1 MKKILLHLVFIII
14 VLGDLVGEYLQ
25 LPAIDH
31 VFKPLI
37 MLWIGVYFCV
47 YSRGIDKSV
56 VRMALSAFIA
66 SWIGDLFLMFGSQFI
81 YFVLGIASFLTA
93 QIFYVFLFLR
103 TINLSGKKSF
113 LKKKPV
119 WLLAYIV
126 YGIVVYIL
134 LFPNLDGVLKLAV
147 LIYVLAI
154 LSMSS
159 MALNRLGNGHPISF
173 TLVFA
178 GSLFFVASDTM
189 IAINRFLVAIPYEG
203 LLIMGTYIGAQYLI
217 MRGLLMQYE

>member
-1 MKKILLHLVFIII
+1 MKKSLLHLLFIII
-14 VLGDLVGEYLQ
+14 VIGDLTSQYLQ
-25 LPAIDH
+25 LPFLDYI
-31 VFKPLI
+31 FKPLI
-37 MLWIGVYFCV
+37 MLWIGGYF
-47 YSRGIDKSV
+47 YWHSKGIDHMV

-66 SWIGDLFLMFGSQFI
+66 SWAGDLFMMFADQFI

-93 QIFYVFLFLR
+93 QVFYVFLFLR
-103 TINLSGKKSF
+103 TIKLSGKKSF

-119 WLLAYIV
+119 WLIAYIV
-126 YGIVVYIL
+126 YGITVYIL
-134 LFPNLDGVLKLAV
+134 LFPHLDGVLKPAV

-178 GSLFFVASDTM
+178 GSLLFVASDTM
-189 IAINRFLVAIPYEG
+189 IAINRFLVSIPFEG
-203 LLIMGTYIGAQYLI
+203 LLIMSTYIGAQYLI

>member
-1 MKKILLHLVFIII
+1 MKKSLLHLLFIVI
-14 VLGDLVGEYLQ
+14 VTGDLISKYLQ
-25 LPAIDH
+25 LPYLDYI
-31 VFKPLI
+31 FKPLI
-37 MLWIGVYFCV
+37 MLWIGGYF
-47 YSRGIDKSV
+47 YLHSKGIDNTV
-56 VRMALSAFIA
+56 VRMALYAFVA
-66 SWIGDLFLMFGSQFI
+66 SWAGDLFMMFADQFI

-93 QIFYVFLFLR
+93 QVFYIFLFLR

-119 WLLAYIV
+119 WLIAYMA

-134 LFPNLDGVLKLAV
+134 LFPHLDGVLKPAV

-178 GSLFFVASDTM
+178 GSLLFVASDTM
-189 IAINRFLVAIPYEG
+189 IAINRFLVSIPFEG
-203 LLIMGTYIGAQYLI
+203 LLIMSTYIGAQYLI

>member
-1 MKKILLHLVFIII
+1 MKKILLHLVFIVI
-14 VLGDLVGEYLQ
+14 VAGDLIGEYLQ

-31 VFKPLI
+31 IFKPLI
-37 MLWIGVYFCV
+37 MLWIGGYF
-47 YSRGIDKSV
+47 YLHSKEIDKTV
-56 VRMALSAFIA
+56 VRMALSAFLA
-66 SWIGDLFLMFGSQFI
+66 SWAGDLFMMFAGEFI

-93 QIFYVFLFLR
+93 QVFYIFLFLR

-113 LKKKPV
+113 LKKKPF
-119 WLLAYIV
+119 WLIIYMI
-126 YGIVVYIL
+126 YGITVYIL
-134 LFPNLDGVLKLAV
+134 LFPHLDGVLKLAV

-159 MALNRLGNGHPISF
+159 MALNRFGNGHPRSF
-173 TLVFA
+173 TLIFT

-189 IAINRFLVAIPYEG
+189 IAINRFLVPIPYEG
-203 LLIMGTYIGAQYLI
+203 LLIMTTYIVAQYLI